1 MAQVTPLSEFY
12 KTVNPENAYVREQLR
27 VYRALGQ
34 RSTDAVGWI
43 ALKLRLSRAK
53 AEALITRAT
62 PPPRRPRLTSI
73 EIKVILGA
81 LHAHLADDVSTGDL
95 CWNRREEAAAHRIIT
110 KLTPLIT

>member
-1 MAQVTPLSEFY
+1 MAQVPPLSEFY

-62 PPPRRPRLTSI
+62 PPPP
-73 EIKVILGA
+73 
-81 LHAHLADDVSTGDL
+81 
-95 CWNRREEAAAHRIIT
+95 AAHHVADRGPDSH
-110 KLTPLIT
+110 PLLRRACSPCIPLLVL